1 MKAQLVK
8 PVKHDLS
15 SHSSV
20 FTPVSPIS
28 RTEMLSSKTLPDT
41 RYYMEFYR
49 IPVSGS
55 GTFLEITRV
64 L

>member
-1 MKAQLVK
+1 MKVWLVK

-15 SHSSV
+15 SR
-20 FTPVSPIS
+20 SPIS